1 MANRKSSNR
10 YFFRIAKAFSFMVA
24 ASLALGILWGES
36 ILWPNISSLAQTNAQ
51 LPTTTAQEQNRIAAR
66 EKLDEA
72 GAYSKQGTAEAWRT
86 AQKKYEEALLLAE
99 AAADLDLQARAFNGI
114 GVIHSRFD
122 ENPKSREALTRALN
136 ILRSGGDYQLKADIL
151 INLGRILIKL
161 QDLPNADDS
170 FEQARLLYKNANNPE
185 GEAKVL
191 SGIGA
196 IQNELNNHV
205 KAIEYFSKARQI
217 WKSLGKYKEEAI
229 ALSNIGALYDEQGND
244 PDARKSYLE
253 ALSAYVAAGDRDGQA
268 TMHFYIGRVCKSE
281 GKYKEALIHFN
292 GASGLWNTTDVQEK
306 KAKTLNEIGLVYMS
320 GSDPNPKAAIKVYR
334 EALSLW
340 QSLKNQEQEAH
351 TYNYIGL
358 AYTALITRNTDPFIR
373 PPNRQ
378 PFPGGQISIM
388 SSQQREAIGAHENAL
403 KIWRVL
409 ENKCMEANTYGYLNI
424 AYRKAGDIRQADS
437 YRNRATTMFEENHC
451 SNDPCSGGSTQEQ
464 IVCNQRQRLRILKE
478 GKPNEKVAMHF
489 RLGQLYSQS
498 DKQKAI
504 QYISE
509 GLYFAQKTPDRQ
521 WWEMVA
527 GHEFGWIYYYSGEM
541 DKAVESFR
549 KALSLFK
556 KEPKKIK
563 RPSLQAS
570 VLNGLGE
577 CYRKL
582 RRYEEALGH
591 YGESLELSQKHNDRR
606 LQGVV
611 RNNLGL
617 VYQIQ
622 GNWEKAIELY
632 QEAIKSFRA
641 VPQTSEIANTLGN
654 LALVYRMQGDLTQAR
669 DCLNESLV
677 IWREVKNSE
686 RQAYTFRNL
695 GLVFTSLGDYEN
707 ALGSHR
713 QAYYF
718 WKTHGKKKKEEAL
731 ALGAIARL
739 YDLLGNWEKAID
751 SYELALELWQDLGSR
766 RAQASALKAI
776 GQIYDSLGKNQT
788 AEIYRERAQALL
800 QPVTEGSDSE
810 KTLDALSQK
819 DLASL
824 QETLTLLRS
833 TDSVAQARI
842 LNYIGDLFFS
852 AGEARQ
858 SLSYYRQGLEG
869 FRAAAKRREEGLT
882 LNAIARVHQSL
893 KEWPQAIDNYRQAV
907 DIFRDADAGRDEARS
922 RSYLGDAYASS
933 KDHQRAAESYRQSVE
948 LFKKLKKEERA
959 AVIPL
964 ERLGKMYESL
974 KKDREALDVYQQA
987 LALWGELKRLARE
1000 ADLLIRMGKIC
1011 ENLSEKLQ
1019 AREYYDLARQK
1030 WHEVGDPN
1038 NEASALYSL
1047 ARLDRTLGK
1056 LDNAK
1061 AEIAAAVDLIE
1072 SVRARVISQQSRISY
1087 LESNHKYY
1095 EFYIDLLMQLHTT
1108 RPAEG
1113 FDRLA
1118 LQMSERSRARSL
1130 LDTLVES
1137 RAEIHEGV
1145 DAKLL
1150 GNLRA
1155 LKRDLNEQA
1164 LKRFEL
1170 QGDENA
1176 NKEELAAISKQIVE
1190 TETELEKL
1198 EVQIKQSSPRYAALT
1213 QPSPLTLVEIQQQI
1227 LDADTLLLEYALGE
1241 DRSFV
1246 WAITQTNITGYTL
1259 AGRSEIEADAK
1270 RVHKLLSTGPCKVDG
1285 ESSEHT
1291 NARANRKKK
1300 EYLEASSKLSQM
1312 LLGPVSGHLGNK
1324 RLLIVADG
1332 ILHTIPFQAL
1342 PDPNAPLKTLPSAI
1356 TPPAT
1361 TKKPENQRQSGARQ
1375 RRSDQTSKR
1384 GQSGSTLTP
1393 GIDWQPLVVDHEIV
1407 SLPSI
1412 STLAVSRR
1420 ELALRPRAKKMIA
1433 MMAVPV
1439 FENDDLPITKNAQ
1452 SEEQIQKTTLSPDTN
1467 PIIRRIRD
1475 LLPASA
1481 CRGDKKRWSRLD
1493 FVEQEAKRIV
1503 ALDSTNL
1510 SMIALGIQV
1519 NRALVEGG
1527 RLSEYQIRHCATHGL
1542 ADSEYPGLS
1551 TILLSLFDE
1560 QGKPQDGYLR
1570 AHEIYNLNLGADL
1583 VVLSACQ
1590 TGLGKEV
1597 KGEGV
1602 ISLTRGFMYAGAAR
1616 VVVSLWNVNDQA
1628 TAELMETFYRK
1639 MLREGKRPAKA
1650 LQEAQ
1655 REMWQQQRLEAPYY
1669 WAAFTLQGEWR

>member
-1 MANRKSSNR
+1 MFGLRSEER
-10 YFFRIAKAFSFMVA
+10 LY
-24 ASLALGILWGES
+24 
-36 ILWPNISSLAQTNAQ
+36 WPSARSLAQSNPQTSDS
-51 LPTTTAQEQNRIAAR
+51 TAQEQNRIAAR
-66 EKLDEA
+66 EKLDE
-72 GAYSKQGTAEAWRT
+72 GVAYSEQGTAEARRI
-86 AQKKYEEALLLAE
+86 AIKKYEEALLLAK
-99 AAADLDLQARAFNGI
+99 AAADLDLQARALNGI
-114 GVIHSRFD
+114 GVAHSKLD
-122 ENPKSREALTRALN
+122 ENPKSREALTRALE

-151 INLGRILIKL
+151 INLGRILVKL
-161 QDLPNADDS
+161 HDLPNADDS
-170 FEQARLLYKNANNPE
+170 FKQARLLYKNANNPE

-196 IQNELNNHV
+196 IQNELNNPV
-205 KAIEYFSKARQI
+205 KAIEYFSEARQI

-229 ALSNIGALYDEQGND
+229 ALSNIGALYEAQGND
-244 PDARKSYLE
+244 PDACKSYLD
-253 ALSAYVAAGDRDGQA
+253 ALSVYVAAGNRDGQA
-268 TMHFYIGRVCKSE
+268 EMHFNIGRVYKSE
-281 GKYKEALIHFN
+281 GKYEEALKHFN
-292 GASGLWNTTDVQEK
+292 EASDLWGTTDTQRR
-306 KAKTLNEIGLVYMS
+306 KAKTINEIGLVHIS
-320 GSDPNPKAAIKVYR
+320 NRNPNAAIKAHKQ
-334 EALSLW
+334 ALLLW
-340 QSLKNQEQEAH
+340 QKLKFQEEVAN

-373 PPNRQ
+373 PQNRQ
-378 PFPGGQISIM
+378 PAPGSQSPIM
-388 SSQQREAIGAHENAL
+388 SNQQREAIDAHENAL
-403 KIWRVL
+403 KLWRVL
-409 ENKCMEANTYGYLNI
+409 RNKCMEANTYGYLNEV
-424 AYRKAGDIRQADS
+424 YRKAGDIRQADS
-437 YRNRATTMFEENHC
+437 YRNQAARMFKENLC
-451 SNDPCSGGSTQEQ
+451 SNNPCGGGSTQEQ
-464 IVCNQRQRLRILKE
+464 IVCNQRLRPRILKE
-478 GKPNEKVAMHF
+478 GKPNEKVEVLF
-489 RLGQLYSQS
+489 RLGRLYSQS

-509 GLYFAQKTPDRQ
+509 GLSFAQKTPDRQ

-527 GHEFGWIYYYSGEM
+527 QHHFGWIYSESGEM
-541 DKAVESFR
+541 DKAVDSFR
-549 KALSLFK
+549 KALSFFREK
-556 KEPKKIK
+556 PKKIK
-563 RPSLQAS
+563 SPSYQAS
-570 VLNGLGE
+570 ALNGLGE

-582 RRYEEALGH
+582 RRYEE
-591 YGESLELSQKHNDRR
+591 SLDYYQQSLSLSQEQKNQRG
-606 LQGVV
+606 QGVV
-611 RNNLGL
+611 LNNLGL

-622 GNWEKAIELY
+622 GNWPKAIESY
-632 QEAIKSFRA
+632 QEAINFFRA

-654 LALVYRMQGDLTQAR
+654 LALVYRMQGDLTLAR
-669 DCLNESLV
+669 DCLNKSLAL
-677 IWREVKNSE
+677 WREVKDSE
-686 RQAYTFRNL
+686 KQAYTFRNL
-695 GLVFTSLGDYEN
+695 GLVFTSLGEYEN
-707 ALGSHR
+707 ALGCHR

-718 WKTHGKKKKEEAL
+718 WQTHGKKKEEAL

-739 YDLLGNWEKAID
+739 YDLLGEKEKAID
-751 SYELALELWQDLGSR
+751 SYELALELWQNLGSR
-766 RAQASALKAI
+766 RAKASVLKDI
-776 GQIYDSLGKNQT
+776 SQIYESLGKNQT
-788 AEIYRERAQALL
+788 AEIYRERAQALR
-800 QPVTEGSDSE
+800 QPATGGSDSE

-824 QETLTLLRS
+824 QETLALLRP
-833 TDSVAQARI
+833 TGDSVAQARI

-852 AGEARQ
+852 DGEEQQ
-858 SLSYYRQGLEG
+858 SLDYYRQGLKG
-869 FRAAAKRREEGLT
+869 FRAAAKHREEGLT

-907 DIFRDADAGRDEARS
+907 DAFRVADAGRDEARS

-933 KDHQRAAESYRQSVE
+933 NDHQRAAESYRYSVE

-974 KKDREALDVYQQA
+974 KKDREALDVYLQA
-987 LALWGELKRLARE
+987 LALWGELKRSARE
-1000 ADLLIRMGKIC
+1000 ADMLIRMGKIC
-1011 ENLSEKLQ
+1011 ENLSEKPQ

-1030 WHEVGDPN
+1030 WHEIGDSN

-1087 LESNHKYY
+1087 LESNHRYY

-1118 LQMSERSRARSL
+1118 LQISERSHARSL

-1137 RAEIHEGV
+1137 RAEIHQGV

-1150 GNLRA
+1150 EHLRA
-1155 LKRDLNEQA
+1155 LKRKLNEQA

-1176 NKEELAAISKQIVE
+1176 NKEELTAISKQIVV

-1246 WAITQTNITGYTL
+1246 WAITQTNITGYML
-1259 AGRSEIEADAK
+1259 AGRSEIEAAAK
-1270 RVHKLLSTGPCKVDG
+1270 RVHKLLSAGPCKVD
-1285 ESSEHT
+1285 EEPVEQT
-1291 NARANRKKK
+1291 KARANREKE

-1312 LLGPVSGHLGNK
+1312 LLGPVSGHLGKK

-1342 PDPNAPLKTLPSAI
+1342 PDSNAPLKTLPEVKTSL
-1356 TPPAT
+1356 PT
-1361 TKKPENQRQSGARQ
+1361 TKKLGNQRQRGAGARTN
-1375 RRSDQTSKR
+1375 RQTLKQ
-1384 GQSGSTLTP
+1384 GQSSPVSTILKAP
-1393 GIDWQPLVVDHEIV
+1393 SIDWQPLVVDHEIV
-1407 SLPSI
+1407 NLPSV
-1412 STLAVSRR
+1412 SALAVLRR
-1420 ELALRPRAKKMIA
+1420 ELSSRPRATKMIA
-1433 MMAVPV
+1433 MMADPV
-1439 FENDDLPITKNAQ
+1439 FEEDERRKAIKEAQ
-1452 SEEQIQKTTLSPDTN
+1452 SEKQMERPILSLDVER
-1467 PIIRRIRD
+1467 IKRRIRD
-1475 LLPASA
+1475 LVPDSD
-1481 CRGDKKRWSRLD
+1481 CRGAKNPWKRLKAT
-1493 FVEQEAKRIV
+1493 EQESKRIL
-1503 ALDSTNL
+1503 ALDSANQ
-1510 SMIALGIQV
+1510 SMIALGFQV
-1519 NRALVEGG
+1519 NRALVENG
-1527 RLSEYQIRHCATHGL
+1527 RLSEYRYVHFATHGL

-1560 QGKPQDGYLR
+1560 QDNPQDGYLR

-1602 ISLTRGFMYAGAAR
+1602 ISLTRGFMYAGAGR
-1616 VVVSLWNVNDQA
+1616 VVVSLWSVNDQA

-1655 REMWQQQRLEAPYY
+1655 REMWQQQGREAPFF
-1669 WAAFTLQGEWR
+1669 WAAFTLQGEWQ